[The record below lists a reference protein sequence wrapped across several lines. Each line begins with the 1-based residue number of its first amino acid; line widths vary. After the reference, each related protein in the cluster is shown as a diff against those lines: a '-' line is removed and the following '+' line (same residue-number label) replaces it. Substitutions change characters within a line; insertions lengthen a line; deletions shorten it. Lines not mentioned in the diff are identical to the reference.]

1 MLFGQDQIKK
11 AEIKVGELDITKPLY
26 VSKSRDTRIEFV
38 LLNAY
43 NSDPKVVVSDSD
55 RMVSHS
61 IIGQD
66 KKVYCAKRLQKYLN
80 KKTNKEQ
87 YGYDSDSFIQCD
99 GCDIG
104 KQTALENN
112 GISTDGQK
120 SIEVDLVVRLIKHTA
135 LSPYNDENGEVV
147 KDAKG
152 KPVLKE
158 KETIFPSETVGILR
172 VSIGDAFFAM
182 SQNGVAKHLS
192 KLSKKVDKKTG
203 KNSLESKVLV
213 WSASSAGIDFD
224 EVETIPDDMK
234 DEIKMLREQF
244 IAGEFDEFVESNKPT
259 SYAEYYQ
266 EKFGEVYTNPLDK
279 PFKKGVKSQVKEEV
293 KTVEEEKV
301 STSEKVP
308 F

>member
-1 MLFGQDQIKK
+1 MLFGQDEIKK
-11 AEIKVGELDITKPLY
+11 AEIKVGELDISKPLY
-26 VSKSRDTRIEFV
+26 VSKNRETRIEFV

-43 NSDPKVVVSDSD
+43 NSEPKVAVSDSD

-61 IIGQD
+61 ITGQD

-135 LSPYNDENGEVV
+135 LAPYNDENGQVV

-152 KPVLKE
+152 KAVLKE
-158 KETIFPSETVGILR
+158 KETVFEPETVGILR

-182 SQNGVAKHLS
+182 SQNGIAKHLS

-203 KNSLESKVLV
+203 KSSLESKVLV
-213 WSASSAGIDFD
+213 WSASSTGIDFD
-224 EVETIPDDMK
+224 ETDVIPEDMQS
-234 DEIKMLREQF
+234 EIKMLREQF
-244 IAGEFDEFVESNKPT
+244 IAGEFDELVESNKPT
-259 SYAEYYQ
+259 LYAEYYE
-266 EKFGEVYTNPLDK
+266 EKFGQTYVSPLDK
-279 PFKKGVKSQVKEEV
+279 PFKKGVKKEVEV

-301 STSEKVP
+301 NTSEKVP

>member
-1 MLFGQDQIKK
+1 MLFGQDEIKK
-11 AEIKVGELDITKPLY
+11 SEIKVGELDISKPIY
-26 VSKSRDTRIEFV
+26 VSKNRETRIEFV

-43 NSDPKVVVSDSD
+43 NSQPKVVVSDSD

-61 IIGQD
+61 ITGQD

-87 YGYDSDSFIQCD
+87 YGYDADSFIQCD

-135 LSPYNDENGEVV
+135 LAPYQDADGNVV
-147 KDAKG
+147 KDDKG
-152 KPVLKE
+152 KPILKE
-158 KETIFPSETVGILR
+158 KETVFDPETVGILR

-182 SQNGVAKHLS
+182 SQNGIAKHLS

-203 KNSLESKVLV
+203 KNSLETKVLV
-213 WSASSAGIDFD
+213 WSASSIGIDFD
-224 EVETIPDDMK
+224 EVESIPDDMQ

-244 IAGEFDEFVESNKPT
+244 IAGEFDEFIESNKPII
-259 SYAEYYQ
+259 YADYYQ
-266 EKFGEVYTNPLDK
+266 EKFGTEYVSPLNK
-279 PFKKGVKSQVKEEV
+279 NAKKKEKAEV
-293 KTVEEEKV
+293 KVEEEKIDMG
-301 STSEKVP
+301 EKVP

>member
-1 MLFGQDQIKK
+1 MLFGQDEIKK
-11 AEIKVGELDITKPLY
+11 AEIKVGELDISKPLY
-26 VSKSRDTRIEFV
+26 VSKNRETRIEFV

-43 NSDPKVVVSDSD
+43 NSEPKVVVSDSD

-61 IIGQD
+61 ISGQD
-66 KKVYCAKRLQKYLN
+66 KKVTCAKRLQKYLN

-135 LSPYNDENGEVV
+135 LAPYNDENGQVV
-147 KDAKG
+147 KDSKG
-152 KPVLKE
+152 KAVLKE
-158 KETIFPSETVGILR
+158 KETVFEPETVGILR

-182 SQNGVAKHLS
+182 SQNGIAKHLS

-213 WSASSAGIDFD
+213 WSASSTGIDFD
-224 EVETIPDDMK
+224 EIDVIPEDLQ

-244 IAGEFDEFVESNKPT
+244 IAGEFDELVESNKPIP
-259 SYAEYYQ
+259 YAEYYE
-266 EKFGEVYTNPLDK
+266 EKFGQAYVSPLDK
-279 PFKKGVKSQVKEEV
+279 PFKKGVKKEVEV
-293 KTVEEEKV
+293 KAIEEEKIDMG
-301 STSEKVP
+301 EKVP